1 MYVSAICE
9 LHLNMQWIGHSYDK
23 IIVTIVPSYTRNI
36 YHLFVC
42 CRWHCYS
49 CCAPI
54 TMLTNHM
61 SLGYYRFIV
70 GSDSLDTRNYMLVF
84 QICVFLYNSHAHCV
98 LSRAAVL
105 GCPVKSRWNT
115 PWLVIH
121 SIKKLIILVNQ
132 GSTTQ
137 QNTNLEDLV
146 FDFCITQ
153 VLWCRPCTDQPC
165 LSSIFRRCVYA
176 SFITL
181 LRQFCYWSGQ
191 NRK

>member
-1 MYVSAICE
+1 MDRWLNGYCGMHTTTLGEMYVFAICE
-9 LHLNMQWIGHSYDK
+9 LQW
-23 IIVTIVPSYTRNI
+23 IVTIVPSYTRNI

-54 TMLTNHM
+54 TILTNHM

-84 QICVFLYNSHAHCV
+84 QIFVFLCNSHAYRV
-98 LSRAAVL
+98 LSRAGVL
-105 GCPVKSRWNT
+105 VCPVKSQWNIK
-115 PWLVIH
+115 WLVVC

-137 QNTNLEDLV
+137 QNMLFTKK
-146 FDFCITQ
+146 T
-153 VLWCRPCTDQPC
+153 
-165 LSSIFRRCVYA
+165 
-176 SFITL
+176 
-181 LRQFCYWSGQ
+181 
-191 NRK
+191 